1 MSNDQTCPV
10 RDELHQAGNELKHA
24 ADKFTDAII
33 GEGTRD
39 HLRNAARHVLKAG
52 IAALDKAEKKMAPE
66 AASSAAVIITPAPT
80 AG

>member
-10 RDELHQAGNELKHA
+10 RDELHQAGSELKHA

-52 IAALDKAEKKMAPE
+52 IAALDKAEKKMAPKTE
-66 AASSAAVIITPAPT
+66 SAVIITPAPT